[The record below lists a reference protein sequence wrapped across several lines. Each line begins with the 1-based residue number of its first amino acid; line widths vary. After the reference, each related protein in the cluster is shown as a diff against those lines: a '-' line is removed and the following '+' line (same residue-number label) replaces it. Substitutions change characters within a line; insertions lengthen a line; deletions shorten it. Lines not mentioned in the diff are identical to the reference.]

1 MTKDFTE
8 LNKKYNDTNNDL
20 MCLSKPLLCQKIIKL
35 KDYLKTQEVY
45 FLKYSANPE
54 KEISALKKKV
64 SNLEYE
70 NQTLTDRLNKYEN

>member
-20 MCLSKPLLCQKIIKL
+20 MCLSKQLLCQKIIKL

-45 FLKYSANPE
+45 FLKYSANSE
-54 KEISALKKKV
+54 KEISAFKKKV

>member
-45 FLKYSANPE
+45 FLKYSANSE